1 MRVLIFRNLENQNPH
16 KYNFS
21 IIYFIF
27 YYFSCI
33 FGTHEIKLFKKLS
46 NYYLKSLISKK
57 YKIQK
62 VKILFKLP
70 IKEKYNKLL
79 KNYTYGDFDFLNF

>member
-27 YYFSCI
+27 HYLLCI
-33 FGTHEIKLFKKLS
+33 YITREIKVFKKVP
-46 NYYLKSLISKK
+46 NYNLKCLISKK
-57 YKIQK
+57 SKIPK
-62 VKILFKLP
+62 VEIMFKLP
-70 IKEKYNKLL
+70 IKEKYKLI
-79 KNYTYGDFDFLNF
+79 KFN

>member
-16 KYNFS
+16 KYEFS

-27 YYFSCI
+27 HYLLCI
-33 FGTHEIKLFKKLS
+33 YSTREIKFFKTVS

-57 YKIQK
+57 SKIKK

-70 IKEKYNKLL
+70 IKEKYKLI
-79 KNYTYGDFDFLNF
+79 KIN

>member
-16 KYNFS
+16 KYEFP

-27 YYFSCI
+27 HYLLCI
-33 FGTHEIKLFKKLS
+33 YSAREIKFFKKVS

-57 YKIQK
+57 SKIKK

-70 IKEKYNKLL
+70 IKEKYKLI
-79 KNYTYGDFDFLNF
+79 KIN

>member
-16 KYNFS
+16 KYHFS

-27 YYFSCI
+27 HYLLCI
-33 FGTHEIKLFKKLS
+33 YSTREIKFFKKVP

-57 YKIQK
+57 LKIKK

-70 IKEKYNKLL
+70 IKEKYKLI
-79 KNYTYGDFDFLNF
+79 KIN

>member
-16 KYNFS
+16 KYEFS
-21 IIYFIF
+21 IIYFSF
-27 YYFSCI
+27 HYLFCI
-33 FGTHEIKLFKKLS
+33 YSTREIKFFKKVS

-57 YKIQK
+57 SKIKK

-70 IKEKYNKLL
+70 IKEKYKLI
-79 KNYTYGDFDFLNF
+79 KIN

>member
-16 KYNFS
+16 KYEFS
-21 IIYFIF
+21 IMYFIF
-27 YYFSCI
+27 HYLLCI
-33 FGTHEIKLFKKLS
+33 YSTREIKFFKKVS

-57 YKIQK
+57 SKIKK

-70 IKEKYNKLL
+70 IKEKYKLI
-79 KNYTYGDFDFLNF
+79 KIN

>member
-16 KYNFS
+16 KYEFS

-27 YYFSCI
+27 HYLLCI
-33 FGTHEIKLFKKLS
+33 YSTREIKFFKKVS

-57 YKIQK
+57 SRKKSENSVQTPHKGKIQ
-62 VKILFKLP
+62 I
-70 IKEKYNKLL
+70 N
-79 KNYTYGDFDFLNF
+79 

>member
-16 KYNFS
+16 KYHFS

-27 YYFSCI
+27 HYLLCI
-33 FGTHEIKLFKKLS
+33 YSTREIKLFKKLS

-57 YKIQK
+57 CKIQK
-62 VKILFKLP
+62 VKIMFKLP
-70 IKEKYNKLL
+70 IKEKCQLNKI
-79 KNYTYGDFDFLNF
+79 N

>member
-16 KYNFS
+16 KYEFP

-27 YYFSCI
+27 HYLLCI
-33 FGTHEIKLFKKLS
+33 YSTREIKLFKNLS

-57 YKIQK
+57 YKIPK
-62 VKILFKLP
+62 VKIMFKLP
-70 IKEKYNKLL
+70 IKEKCQLNKI
-79 KNYTYGDFDFLNF
+79 N

>member
-16 KYNFS
+16 KYEFS

-27 YYFSCI
+27 HYLLCI
-33 FGTHEIKLFKKLS
+33 YSTREIKFFKKVS

-57 YKIQK
+57 SKIKK
-62 VKILFKLP
+62 VKILFKPP
-70 IKEKYNKLL
+70 IKEKYKLI
-79 KNYTYGDFDFLNF
+79 KIN

>member
-16 KYNFS
+16 KYEFS

-27 YYFSCI
+27 HYLLCI
-33 FGTHEIKLFKKLS
+33 YSTREIKFFKKVS

-57 YKIQK
+57 SKIKK

-70 IKEKYNKLL
+70 IGKIQIN
-79 KNYTYGDFDFLNF
+79 

>member
-1 MRVLIFRNLENQNPH
+1 MRVLLFRNLENQNTH

-21 IIYFIF
+21 IVYFIF
-27 YYFSCI
+27 YSFSCI
-33 FGTHEIKLFKKLS
+33 FGTREIKLFKKLS

-57 YKIQK
+57 SKIKK

-70 IKEKYNKLL
+70 IKEKYKLI
-79 KNYTYGDFDFLNF
+79 KIN

>member
-16 KYNFS
+16 KYEFS

-27 YYFSCI
+27 HYLLCI
-33 FGTHEIKLFKKLS
+33 YSTREIKFFKKVS

-57 YKIQK
+57 SKIKK

-70 IKEKYNKLL
+70 IKEKYKLI
-79 KNYTYGDFDFLNF
+79 KIN

>member
-16 KYNFS
+16 KYHFS

-27 YYFSCI
+27 HYLLCI
-33 FGTHEIKLFKKLS
+33 YSTREIKLFKKLS

-57 YKIQK
+57 SKIKK

-70 IKEKYNKLL
+70 IKEKYKLNKI
-79 KNYTYGDFDFLNF
+79 N

>member
-16 KYNFS
+16 KYEFS

-27 YYFSCI
+27 HDLLCI
-33 FGTHEIKLFKKLS
+33 YITCEIKLFKKVS
-46 NYYLKSLISKK
+46 NYNLKSLISKK
-57 YKIQK
+57 SKIKK

-70 IKEKYNKLL
+70 KGKIQIN
-79 KNYTYGDFDFLNF
+79 

>member
-27 YYFSCI
+27 HHFSCI
-33 FGTHEIKLFKKLS
+33 FGTREIKLFKKLQI
-46 NYYLKSLISKK
+46 NYLKTQISKK
-57 YKIQK
+57 
-62 VKILFKLP
+62 
-70 IKEKYNKLL
+70 
-79 KNYTYGDFDFLNF
+79 

>member
-1 MRVLIFRNLENQNPH
+1 MGVLIFRNLENQNPH
-16 KYNFS
+16 KYEFP

-27 YYFSCI
+27 HYLLCI
-33 FGTHEIKLFKKLS
+33 YSTCEIKFFKKVS

-57 YKIQK
+57 SKIKK

-70 IKEKYNKLL
+70 IKEKYKLI
-79 KNYTYGDFDFLNF
+79 KIN